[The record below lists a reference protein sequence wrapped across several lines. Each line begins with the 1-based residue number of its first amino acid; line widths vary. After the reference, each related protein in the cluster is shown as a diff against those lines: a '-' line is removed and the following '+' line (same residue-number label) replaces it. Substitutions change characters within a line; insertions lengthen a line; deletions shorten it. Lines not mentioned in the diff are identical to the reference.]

1 MRCERSPTP
10 VRVGV
15 NTLCPRFCR
24 RSATRRQHQ
33 PPCQAPCTST
43 KVFGAP
49 VCAGAGALPKAA
61 ALAPAPALA
70 STPRRV
76 IATSLVAVIVSS
88 LSFVC
93 WPNPTWG
100 ASVRPERKTR
110 GHASLAPLTR
120 PPDPLWI
127 TGTIRRRPGSVRRG
141 PILGGPANHQAR
153 FMRFP
158 PQFLDELRARLPV
171 SEVVGRRVRLKK
183 AGREWKGLSP
193 FNKEKT
199 PSFFVN
205 DQKMAWFD
213 FSSGK
218 NGSIFDFVMMTEG
231 LTFPEAVERLAA
243 QAGIPLPKI
252 SPAEEARDERRK
264 TLHDIVE
271 LAAKFFE
278 ATLASRAGAKG
289 RGYLADR
296 GLDPATQVKFRLGYA
311 PAERFALKEHLGKA
325 GIATEDLIEAG
336 LLVAGDE
343 IPVPYDRFR
352 DRIMFPITDL
362 RGRVIA
368 FGGRALEK
376 DAQAK
381 YLNSPE
387 TVLFHKGATL
397 YNVAAARAAAHK
409 GAALIA
415 VEGYID
421 VIAMVTAGF
430 EATVA
435 PLGTALTADQLVLL
449 WKMADEPT
457 LCFDG
462 DAAGRRA
469 AYRAVDLALP
479 LIKPGKS
486 LKFASLPEGH
496 DPDDLV
502 RAGGREAI
510 NEVIGAARPLAHVLW
525 MRETEAGTL
534 DTPERRAAFEA
545 RLAEVTATIAD
556 DSVRKYYRREFG
568 DRLRRLF
575 EVDERPTMRDRPGP
589 GRIANSG
596 WRMASGGTAARRSQ
610 SAVRPLAGERYL
622 AASAQLSASPVH
634 RGHRAAIALREA
646 LILQAV
652 INHPWLLHEHLE
664 ELAGVEFRNAEAA
677 KVKGELID
685 IFAHGGAPDGTA
697 MVAELGRRGLAEA
710 SGRILKAITTPSVW
724 GVRPE
729 AAPDDVLTTWK
740 QLVALHRQWHSLIKE
755 LRDAEQALGQ
765 DATEANYSW
774 LQDVKARLGVLDGTE
789 ALIEGFGASSG
800 RPVRSL

>member
-1 MRCERSPTP
+1 
-10 VRVGV
+10 
-15 NTLCPRFCR
+15 
-24 RSATRRQHQ
+24 
-33 PPCQAPCTST
+33 
-43 KVFGAP
+43 
-49 VCAGAGALPKAA
+49 
-61 ALAPAPALA
+61 
-70 STPRRV
+70 
-76 IATSLVAVIVSS
+76 
-88 LSFVC
+88 
-93 WPNPTWG
+93 
-100 ASVRPERKTR
+100 
-110 GHASLAPLTR
+110 
-120 PPDPLWI
+120 
-127 TGTIRRRPGSVRRG
+127 
-141 PILGGPANHQAR
+141 
-153 FMRFP
+153 MRFP

-183 AGREWKGLSP
+183 AGRECK
-193 FNKEKT
+193 
-199 PSFFVN
+199 
-205 DQKMAWFD
+205 
-213 FSSGK
+213 
-218 NGSIFDFVMMTEG
+218 G

-252 SPAEEARDERRK
+252 SPAEEARDERRR
-264 TLHDIVE
+264 TLNDIVE

-278 ATLASRAGAKG
+278 ATLASRAGAKA

-311 PAERFALKEHLGKA
+311 PAERFALNEHLGKA

-336 LLVAGDE
+336 LLVAGDD

-397 YNVAAARAAAHK
+397 YNLAAARAAAHK

-525 MRETEAGTL
+525 MRETEASGFE
-534 DTPERRAAFEA
+534 TPERRAAFEA

-575 EVDERPTMRDRPGP
+575 EGDERPTVRQRPGP
-589 GRIANSG
+589 GRMANSG
-596 WRMASGGTAARRSQ
+596 WRMATGRTAARRSQ

-710 SGRILKAITTPSVW
+710 SGRMLKAITTPSVW

-774 LQDVKARLGVLDGTE
+774 LQDVKARLAVLDGTE